1 MCLSNFSTEAR
12 VFQTLSLSV
21 ATYSTDPDISH
32 LRTLDLSSVLHGPI
46 PIGTFTWRYQRLDM
60 RYQSIL
66 EIGSGR
72 LGHSHPIFSAPQKY
86 SLQNFMDRTGHCPA
100 DSLPP
105 ADRSPVTRYHSSS
118 KKFRAP
124 WAFTSYLQRFT
135 EILSLELHRT
145 LPRRLPS
152 SC

>member
-21 ATYSTDPDISH
+21 ATYSRYISP
-32 LRTLDLSSVLHGPI
+32 LRYLGLSSVLHGPI
-46 PIGTFTWRYQRLDM
+46 PIGTFTWRYQRPDT

-72 LGHSHPIFSAPQKY
+72 LGRSNPIFSAPQKY

-100 DSLPP
+100 DPLPP

-124 WAFTSYLQRFT
+124 
-135 EILSLELHRT
+135 
-145 LPRRLPS
+145 
-152 SC
+152 